1 LAIHFFP
8 DRRMKGCRS
17 GHEEIHTMLNA
28 VLQSLRPLQ
37 WVKNGFILAPMLFSH
52 NMLNRAMFF
61 PTLSVLV
68 LFSLLCSAVYLFN
81 DLIDIEHDRAH
92 PVKRNRPIA
101 AGRLSVRA
109 AWVVCLALAGIV
121 FLLTQSFFPIV
132 MGYFLSYG
140 ALNIFYSLF
149 LKRLVIIDVMVIA
162 LGFVLRVLMGGAV
175 NRLEVTPW
183 ILLMTFT
190 LAVLL
195 GLAKRRSELVRMAL
209 GQGGHPS
216 RKTLESYSI
225 ELLNTLITIAT
236 TATLLGYMI
245 FITLP
250 QTQVKFARADALFWT
265 VPFVCF
271 GLFRYLYLTFER
283 QMGEN
288 PAQVLFSDA
297 PFLANAMLW
306 LGLFGY
312 IIYL

>member
-1 LAIHFFP
+1 
-8 DRRMKGCRS
+8 MVS
-17 GHEEIHTMLNA
+17 A
-28 VLQSLRPLQ
+28 VLQSFRPLQ
-37 WVKNGFILAPMLFSH
+37 WVKNGFILAPLLFSH
-52 NMLNRAMFF
+52 NMLNRTMFL
-61 PTLSVLV
+61 PTLSVVV
-68 LFSLLCSAVYLFN
+68 LFSLLCSSVYLFN
-81 DLIDIEHDRAH
+81 DLIDVEHDRAH

-101 AGRLSVRA
+101 AGRLSVGT
-109 AWVVCLALAGIV
+109 AWLICLALAGSV
-121 FLLTQSFFPIV
+121 LLITWRFFPAV
-132 MGYFLSYG
+132 WGYFLTYA
-140 ALNIFYSLF
+140 ALNLFYSLF
-149 LKRLVIIDVMVIA
+149 LKKMVIIDVMVIA
-162 LGFVLRVLMGGAV
+162 LGFDIRVLIGGAV

-195 GLAKRRSELVRMAL
+195 GLAKRRSELIRM
-209 GQGGHPS
+209 GHGKGVHAS
-216 RKTLESYSI
+216 RKALEAYSL

-250 QTQVKFARADALFWT
+250 QTQAKFHRADALFWT

-297 PFLANAMLW
+297 PFLANALLW
-306 LGLFGY
+306 VGLFGY